1 MENSNQ
7 KQKLLQKEKELQ
19 SELHQFIGR
28 SIADEYKIHSISDFE
43 QWLESINPSN
53 KSESISDVKRK
64 IKANIDTIKE
74 IIVNKNIS
82 KTQLAIDLNKYDNYI
97 YSFISKANN
106 ALNKNKIG
114 SLLTVEK
121 NTSNLIIKI
130 NNLYNDIDDSPV
142 KDQKLDDIKLKI
154 KSKKDSITK
163 LLNQNPKIK
172 SSTISKNLKF
182 NSFYISTLFW
192 KIDNHNWPS
201 NKKNIYSLYDK
212 MIKIETEVKNQRLK
226 LNAESESNK
235 NQKSKRIKNLEQKIK
250 TKLENTS
257 KSTEELSKDF
267 GQPKYYIDNIIKKFE
282 LPING
287 SIGNYESKLNNL
299 NNFLEYHNNS
309 KTKPLIKKTTPLDLI
324 KPQILQDSRR
334 KILISIKQPNDDAP
348 KYYAK
353 IQNNLITESYLDL
366 TYTQFRLR
374 SKLFDFDAA
383 EKFYKG
389 FTKENPEIEIYFDI
403 IEASDVKKFV

>member
-1 MENSNQ
+1 MA
-7 KQKLLQKEKELQ
+7 
-19 SELHQFIGR
+19 R
-28 SIADEYKIHSISDFE
+28 V
-43 QWLESINPSN
+43 N
-53 KSESISDVKRK
+53 KSIKQIRTISDVKRK
-64 IKANIDTIKE
+64 IKANIDTIEE

-282 LPING
+282 LPVNG

-334 KILISIKQPNDDAP
+334 KILISIKKPNDDAP